1 MFFYKLLLS
10 FYKLLLSFLLW
21 RARKFYKFMNHKTFL
36 SKPASVKLEIVCLT
50 KPQCLKAN
58 FRVRKARR
66 NSTAAIWV
74 TILVSGFLMD
84 WHFRFDF
91 IPGLLLALG
100 LATWAAFIMNW
111 YYGVKEVRVL
121 RKIESLKRD
130 RY

>member
-1 MFFYKLLLS
+1 MSDEATMLEGKLQ
-10 FYKLLLSFLLW
+10 
-21 RARKFYKFMNHKTFL
+21 
-36 SKPASVKLEIVCLT
+36 SKESK
-50 KPQCLKAN
+50 K
-58 FRVRKARR
+58 

-74 TILVSGFLMD
+74 TIVVSGFLMD

-111 YYGVKEVRVL
+111 YYGAKEVRAL
-121 RKIESLKRD
+121 RKIESLKRN

>member
-1 MFFYKLLLS
+1 
-10 FYKLLLSFLLW
+10 
-21 RARKFYKFMNHKTFL
+21 
-36 SKPASVKLEIVCLT
+36 
-50 KPQCLKAN
+50 
-58 FRVRKARR
+58 
-66 NSTAAIWV
+66 
-74 TILVSGFLMD
+74 MD

-111 YYGVKEVRVL
+111 YYGAKEVRTL